1 MNSMERLCDL
11 INIDP
16 YEDQRGMLK
25 KIIMKSQLQDSGE
38 VGEVYLL
45 YSNPNSVRGNHY
57 HKKTFEYFT
66 IVSGKAK
73 VALKDLSNGVREE
86 FYLSSNDNIVLKI
99 PPYMVHAFKN
109 EDHQQLIILAVSS
122 KEYSQSNPD
131 TYVKEIL

>member
-1 MNSMERLCDL
+1 MERLCDL